1 MGEGGDGLPAAL
13 GFISEDDDAGV
24 LGPVGV
30 DGWIW
35 FVGAEFA
42 AQQFDVGFLAGE
54 KKPSWLNVLM

>member
-1 MGEGGDGLPAAL
+1 MPAAL

-54 KKPSWLNVLM
+54 KKPTRLNVLM